1 MDTLKVSLKP
11 KMENAL
17 VSVNTSILEMLEN
30 RQVPYSI
37 TGMEEASKLS
47 LVPTTNIVCVV
58 KAVLVQDAKSRCQVL
73 VPSNTIVDV
82 DAMFRHFGRSFEGIP
97 CQEITPLLEQQ
108 QLINVPA
115 IPRWQGLPT
124 LVDASL
130 LKFEKLL
137 LESGDG
143 ERWVELSQED
153 FQSIIDAASVGTFAG
168 AMPVVGDDP
177 SKDEEQIFDS
187 VKRFTQLRIKQR
199 LDETLE
205 LPPLPE
211 TAQRIIKL
219 RADPNADINDLTNIV
234 EIDPSL
240 AAQVVSWAASPYYS
254 APGKI
259 KSVHDAIV
267 RVLGF
272 DMVLNLALGL
282 ALGRTITSS
291 AASQKQLDDYWRSSV
306 YSAAA
311 VEGLVTSIA
320 REHRPSF
327 GMAYLSGLLNNFGF
341 LVLAEV
347 FPPYFSN
354 ITRLQQANPHVPNAA
369 VEQFL
374 LGVSGN
380 QVASWLLSNW
390 NMPEEVV
397 IALRQQNNLEFDG
410 EHQIYAKLIYLAK
423 QLLASKGFGD
433 SYAQSLPD
441 SIYQELNLD
450 RETAEI
456 TIENILESGSDLDDI
471 AEKMRG

>member
-1 MDTLKVSLKP
+1 M
-11 KMENAL
+11 
-17 VSVNTSILEMLEN
+17 SVNTSILEMLEN
-30 RQVPYSI
+30 RQVAYNI
-37 TGMEEASKLS
+37 TGMDEATKLRLIPS
-47 LVPTTNIVCVV
+47 TNMVCVV

-97 CQEITPLLEQQ
+97 CQEISPLLEKQ
-108 QLINVPA
+108 QLISVPA

-124 LVDASL
+124 LVDASIL
-130 LKFEKLL
+130 RYEKLL

-143 ERWVELSQED
+143 ERWVEISQED
-153 FQSIIDAASVGTFAG
+153 FQSIIDASSVGTFAG
-168 AMPVVGDDP
+168 SMPSSDSAADD
-177 SKDEEQIFDS
+177 EAQIFDS

-219 RADPNADINDLTNIV
+219 RADPNADISDLTNIV

-291 AASQKQLDDYWRSSV
+291 AASQKQLDDYWRASV

-311 VEGLVTSIA
+311 VEGLVTSIG

-327 GMAYLSGLLNNFGF
+327 GMAYLAGLLNNFGF

-354 ITRLQQANPHVPNAA
+354 ISRLQLANPHVPNAS

-380 QVASWLLSNW
+380 QVASWLLDNW

-397 IALRQQNNLEFDG
+397 VALRQQNNLDFKG
-410 EHQIYAKLIYLAK
+410 EHNAYAKLIYVAK
-423 QLLASKGFGD
+423 QLLAAKGFGS
-433 SYAQSLPD
+433 SYPQALPD
-441 SIYQELNLD
+441 SLFQELHLD

>member
-1 MDTLKVSLKP
+1 M
-11 KMENAL
+11 
-17 VSVNTSILEMLEN
+17 SVNTSILEMLEN
-30 RQVPYSI
+30 RQVAYNI
-37 TGMEEASKLS
+37 TGMDEATKLRLIPS
-47 LVPTTNIVCVV
+47 TNMVCIV

-97 CQEITPLLEQQ
+97 CQEISPLLEKQ
-108 QLINVPA
+108 QLISVPA

-124 LVDASL
+124 LVDASIL
-130 LKFEKLL
+130 RYEKLL

-143 ERWVELSQED
+143 ERWVEVSQED
-153 FQSIIDAASVGTFAG
+153 FQSIIDASSVGTFAG
-168 AMPVVGDDP
+168 SMPSSDSAADD
-177 SKDEEQIFDS
+177 EAQIFDS

-219 RADPNADINDLTNIV
+219 RADPNADISDLTNIV

-291 AASQKQLDDYWRSSV
+291 AASQKQLDDYWRASV

-311 VEGLVTSIA
+311 VEGLVTSIG

-354 ITRLQQANPHVPNAA
+354 ISRLQLANPHVPNAS

-380 QVASWLLSNW
+380 QVASWLLGNW
-390 NMPEEVV
+390 NMPEEVIV
-397 IALRQQNNLEFDG
+397 ALRQQNNLDFKG
-410 EHQIYAKLIYLAK
+410 EHNVYSKLIYVAK
-423 QLLASKGFGD
+423 QLLAEKGFGS
-433 SYAQSLPD
+433 SYPQALPD
-441 SIYQELNLD
+441 SLFQELHLD

-456 TIENILESGSDLDDI
+456 TIENILESGSDLNEI

>member
-1 MDTLKVSLKP
+1 M
-11 KMENAL
+11 
-17 VSVNTSILEMLEN
+17 SVNASILEMLEN
-30 RQVPYSI
+30 RHVAYNI
-37 TGMEEASKLS
+37 TGMDEATQLR
-47 LVPTTNIVCVV
+47 LVPSTNMVCIV

-97 CQEITPLLEQQ
+97 CQDVSPLLEKQ
-108 QLINVPA
+108 QLISVPA

-124 LVDASL
+124 LVDASIL
-130 LKFEKLL
+130 RYEKLL

-143 ERWVELSQED
+143 ERWVEISQED
-153 FQSIIDAASVGTFAG
+153 FQSIIDASSVGTFAG
-168 AMPVVGDDP
+168 TMPGNDNAQDD
-177 SKDEEQIFDS
+177 EAQIFDS

-219 RADPNADINDLTNIV
+219 RADPNADISDLTNIV

-282 ALGRTITSS
+282 ALGRTITST
-291 AASQKQLDDYWRSSV
+291 AASQKQLDEYWRASV

-311 VEGLVTSIA
+311 VEGLVTSIG

-354 ITRLQQANPHVPNAA
+354 ISRLQLANPHVPNAS

-380 QVASWLLSNW
+380 QVASWLLANW

-397 IALRQQNNLEFDG
+397 VALRQQNNLEFND
-410 EHQIYAKLIYLAK
+410 EHHVYAKLIYVAK
-423 QLLASKGFGD
+423 QLLAAKGFG
-433 SYAQSLPD
+433 SNYPQALPD
-441 SIYQELNLD
+441 SLFQELHLD

-456 TIENILESGSDLDDI
+456 TIENILESGSDLDEI